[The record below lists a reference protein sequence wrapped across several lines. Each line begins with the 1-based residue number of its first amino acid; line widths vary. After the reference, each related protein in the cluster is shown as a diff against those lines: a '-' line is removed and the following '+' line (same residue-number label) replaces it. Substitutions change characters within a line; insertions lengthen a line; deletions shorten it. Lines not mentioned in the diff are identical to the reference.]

1 MVQDGGTI
9 EDEPAVAKAIVPAKK
24 QFVPYVSK
32 TDTIQV
38 SNVTCKGEGLVK
50 FWVFFM
56 NLYLHL
62 KKSWQIFL

>member
-50 FWVFFM
+50 F
-56 NLYLHL
+56 
-62 KKSWQIFL
+62 